1 MRIPKTF
8 IPEKELGD
16 KFLISRYDND
26 KLIKRLKDLVL
37 GEDYGFYNVKCE
49 RVSLPEEN
57 SPFYSYVKD
66 DMYIGY
72 GNRSD
77 FPVACV
83 FEFEN
88 PRELEMNT
96 IRMVE
101 LADRFNSKAASYQT
115 CVIAKESYAIF
126 VYGCYADRKRV
137 INAYKKKFG
146 FEEITS
152 NELPQ
157 PCPDRL

>member
-1 MRIPKTF
+1 MKIPKTF

-16 KFLISRYDND
+16 KILSLKED
-26 KLIKRLKDLVL
+26 KNKLVRNLKDFVL
-37 GEDYGFYNVKCE
+37 GEDYGFYNVKCD
-49 RVSLPEEN
+49 RISLPEEN
-57 SPFYSYVKD
+57 FPFYSYVKD
-66 DMYIGY
+66 DIYIGY

-88 PRELEMNT
+88 TRELEMNT

-101 LADRFNSKAASYQT
+101 LSDRFNSKAASYQT

-126 VYGCYADRKRV
+126 VYGCFADRKR
-137 INAYKKKFG
+137 IIKAYKKKFG
-146 FEEITS
+146 FEEIT
-152 NELPQ
+152 NNNIPE